1 MIKMSFDLK
10 EGINSI
16 VEITVSE
23 KDTAIEHGSGDL
35 PVFATPAMIGLM
47 ENAAKGCVGSHLTS
61 EFTTV
66 GIDISVKHIK
76 ATPLNMKVKGEAVLE
91 KIDGKKLFFKVNA
104 WDELGKIG
112 EGTHVRYI
120 VNSKDF
126 MERIK

>member
-1 MIKMSFDLK
+1 MDFNLK
-10 EGINSI
+10 EGISLI
-16 VEITVSE
+16 VEKTVSE

-35 PVFATPAMIGLM
+35 PVFATPAMIALM
-47 ENAAKGCVGSHLTS
+47 ENAARSCVGPYLTS

-66 GIDISVKHIK
+66 GIDMSVKHIK
-76 ATPLNMKVKGEAVLE
+76 ATPLNMKVKSEAVLE

-126 MERIK
+126 MEKIKS